1 MDLSCLVSLVQA
13 AAGGVMRVFSLHTL
27 CLLVPIGHHLNTTVV
42 SLSIFADHVH
52 LFMTTVYP
60 YCDGNFQQD
69 NAAGHKS
76 QIISNWF
83 LEHDNGFT
91 LLKWPGI
98 SEQI

>member
-1 MDLSCLVSLVQA
+1 MVQA
-13 AAGGVMRVFSLHTL
+13 AAGGVMRVFSLHIL

-76 QIISNWF
+76 SQVTYV
-83 LEHDNGFT
+83 T
-91 LLKWPGI
+91 LVPRGNETLRRDARGTPSALSS
-98 SEQI
+98 SESYV